1 MLNPI
6 QSKLMHTRMKANY
19 TSGGGLV
26 KQAMFGYALSASVQ
40 SPSPFSALLFPVCTV
55 QSFGASLL

>member
-1 MLNPI
+1 MFSPI
-6 QSKLMHTRMKANY
+6 QPKLAHARMKAND

-26 KQAMFGYALSASVQ
+26 KQVMFGYALSASVQ
-40 SPSPFSALLFPVCTV
+40 SPSPFSALLFLVCTV